1 MPSSLAAVSSTEARG
16 KEFLPGF
23 IPILHQ
29 YGASYLGDT
38 AAFLAHS
45 LLLYSAGLGATGQ
58 SQTCNDRLCPPSP
71 SEGSSGFVCV
81 GQEKG
86 RTQCHLVLELDRS
99 SEYKGSVTTGRSQPL
114 LPPSGASAA
123 ICVNGLPKI
132 YCIGLPWQRS
142 QPRGHLAGKSVRFPR
157 LKMKGSEIFLSLSPK
172 KGTRSM
178 PFICQLG
185 SLIVSYLT

>member
-1 MPSSLAAVSSTEARG
+1 MPSLAAVSSTEARG
-16 KEFLPGF
+16 REFLPGF

-29 YGASYLGDT
+29 YRASYLGDT

-45 LLLYSAGLGATGQ
+45 LLSYPAELGTTGQ
-58 SQTCNDRLCPPSP
+58 PQTCNDRLCPPS

-86 RTQCHLVLELDRS
+86 RTWCHLVLELDRS
-99 SEYKGSVTTGRSQPL
+99 SEYMGGVTTGRSQPL
-114 LPPSGASAA
+114 PLPSGASAA
-123 ICVNGLPKI
+123 ICVNGLLEI

-142 QPRGHLAGKSVRFPR
+142 QARGHLAGKSVRFPR

-172 KGTRSM
+172 KALDPRLLSVS
-178 PFICQLG
+178 LAL
-185 SLIVSYLT
+185 LIVSYLT